1 MGSPLYLCRVCTYQI
16 KKPPMPVTHAIR
28 RAFIH
33 DMRLS
38 SFSQSCSIITP
49 WRASLVSSARNLSAC
64 SFRRHSVLSSNSNRP
79 PPVCVYF
86 SLRCFHHAYAV
97 TPNTPM
103 TIGRIKNANQH
114 HPAVVCCM
122 CNPPRV
128 HIYFSFRC
136 FHNSKNAIPIKPI
149 PTSIINAGQ
158 YQSCSGP
165 QGGGSV
171 NIHVFIFLT
180 PHHIILNKSGCQGFS
195 H

>member
-1 MGSPLYLCRVCTYQI
+1 
-16 KKPPMPVTHAIR
+16 MPVTHAIR

-86 SLRCFHHAYAV
+86 SLRCFH
-97 TPNTPM
+97 
-103 TIGRIKNANQH
+103 
-114 HPAVVCCM
+114 
-122 CNPPRV
+122 
-128 HIYFSFRC
+128 
-136 FHNSKNAIPIKPI
+136 NSKNAIPIKPI

-165 QGGGSV
+165 QGGGRV
-171 NIHVFIFLT
+171 NIHVAPIKV
-180 PHHIILNKSGCQGFS
+180 PPSLNKSYRQAFPQQIDVIAFRCAPLVNVLSNIKSHFS
-195 H
+195 VKLTQ